1 MAGKQENRSVMES
14 FRWLATTNFLD
25 HLRRVFADEE
35 RILTAK
41 VPGSHNRN
49 CFSKS
54 EFAID
59 LDQMEVHCP
68 AGQSTRDYRSTGE
81 DRGGQFVF
89 SQASCQACPL
99 RAQCVRGQGPRS
111 ISIQA
116 EERLQQQARAHNQTE
131 AGRQSLRQR
140 VVVEHRIARLVGLGI
155 RQSRY
160 FGKKKTRWQVVMAA
174 VVANLSLVVGYCQR
188 RAQNP
193 DAATAA
199 QTSVQPTHVFLAAL
213 AAFRARFLRLNANPT
228 WAQC

>member
-1 MAGKQENRSVMES
+1 
-14 FRWLATTNFLD
+14 
-25 HLRRVFADEE
+25 
-35 RILTAK
+35 
-41 VPGSHNRN
+41 
-49 CFSKS
+49 
-54 EFAID
+54 
-59 LDQMEVHCP
+59 MEVRCP
-68 AGQSTRDYRSTGE
+68 AGQSTRDYRSGGE
-81 DRGGQFVF
+81 GRGGQFLF

-111 ISIQA
+111 LSIQA

-131 AGRQSLRQR
+131 AGRQSLRER

-188 RAQNP
+188 RAQSP

-199 QTSVQPTHVFLAAL
+199 QASVQPTHVFLAVL
-213 AAFRARFLRLNANPT
+213 STFWARFLRLNANPDLG
-228 WAQC
+228 AVLGAG